1 MIQIGMVGVSPG
13 NGHPYSF
20 SSIINGYDPDGLAH
34 AGWDVIYNY
43 VRERD
48 RSEVGFDDAA
58 VTHVWTQDPDET
70 KRLQAAC
77 MIPHSVDSVG
87 DFVSAGVDAVII
99 ARDDPETHASM
110 AMPLLEAGLS
120 VFVDKPLTLDAAE
133 LDGFRPYLER
143 GKLMS
148 CSGLRYARE
157 LDGPRANLDRYG
169 TLRLIRGAVI
179 NGWDKY
185 AIHLLEAVSE
195 MLPGRVATVTPLPSH
210 HASVALTWTSGVL
223 FQLDALGAVP
233 KTFQVDIFGSDARST
248 HEIADNFSAFRRTL
262 YRFLTMVRTGESPI
276 DPEETT
282 HILDVIRA
290 GKHALE
296 TGESVPIGSVAA

>member
-1 MIQIGMVGVSPG
+1 MLKIGIAGVSPG

-20 SSIINGYDPDGLAH
+20 SSIINGYDPEGLARS
-34 AGWDVIYNY
+34 GWDVIYDY

-48 RSEVGFDDAA
+48 PSEVGFDDAT
-58 VTHVWTQDPDET
+58 VTHVWTQEPDET

-77 MIPHSVDSVG
+77 KIPHTVDSVS
-87 DFVSAGVDAVII
+87 DFISAGVDAVII
-99 ARDDPETHASM
+99 ARDDPETHADM

-133 LDGFRPYLER
+133 LDGFRPYLNA

-148 CSGLRYARE
+148 CSGLRFARE
-157 LDGPRANLDRYG
+157 LDGPRANIDRYG

-195 MLPGRVATVTPLPSH
+195 ILPGRVDTVTPIPSD
-210 HASVALTWTSGVL
+210 HASVALTWTTGVL
-223 FQLDALGAVP
+223 FQLDALGPVP
-233 KTFQVDIFGSDARST
+233 KTFQVDIFGSHARST

-262 YRFLTMVRTGESPI
+262 YRFLNMVRTGEPPI
-276 DPEETT
+276 DPEETI
-282 HILDVIRA
+282 HIIDVIRA
-290 GKHALE
+290 GRHALD
-296 TGESVPIGSVAA
+296 TGESVSLGSVAA